1 MSKDKRKL
9 FNPFYSAFKERFEA
23 KKIPETAQTK
33 SDSFKLAFDDAEFL
47 LRDDLRPVRLQLEL
61 LKPELIL
68 QENNIHS
75 TIVVFGSAR
84 IPEPKV
90 AKKNL
95 EEALRS
101 VKLNPDNERL
111 KSEAR
116 RAERIVEKSHYY
128 TEAQKFSKIVSCACQ
143 QDSNCEYVITTG
155 GGPGIMEA
163 ACRGA
168 NEINAKSI
176 ALNVALPH
184 EQMPNQYST
193 PELNFQFHYFA
204 LRKMH
209 FLLRAKALVVF
220 PGGFGTLDELFEALT
235 LLQTGKINPIPVIL
249 FGETFWDKVLDF
261 QFLVDEGMILANDL
275 ELFQY
280 VEHAD
285 EAWDIIQDFYGE

>member
-1 MSKDKRKL
+1 MAKRRL
-9 FNPFYSAFKERFEA
+9 FNPFHSASKEKTEA
-23 KKIPETAQTK
+23 KKLPETKQTQ
-33 SDSFKLAFDDAEFL
+33 SASFKLAFDDPDFL

-68 QENNIHS
+68 QEHKIHS

-84 IPEPKV
+84 IPEPKK

-95 EEALRS
+95 NEALS
-101 VKLNPDNERL
+101 AAKLNPGNDRL
-111 KSEAR
+111 EMEAR
-116 RAERIVEKSHYY
+116 LAERIFKKSKYY
-128 TEAQKFSKIVSCACQ
+128 TEAQTFAQTVSSACQ
-143 QDSNCEYVITTG
+143 ADSKCEYVITTG

-168 NEINAKSI
+168 SEVDAKSI
-176 ALNVALPH
+176 ALNIALPH
-184 EQMPNQYST
+184 EQVPNQYAT
-193 PELNFQFHYFA
+193 PELSFQFHYFA

-235 LLQTGKINPIPVIL
+235 LLQTGKLNPIPVIL
-249 FGETFWDKVLDF
+249 FDKNYWQNVLNFD
-261 QFLVDEGMILANDL
+261 FLVEEGMIKYSDL

-285 EAWDIIQDFYGE
+285 EAWNIIKDFYAE